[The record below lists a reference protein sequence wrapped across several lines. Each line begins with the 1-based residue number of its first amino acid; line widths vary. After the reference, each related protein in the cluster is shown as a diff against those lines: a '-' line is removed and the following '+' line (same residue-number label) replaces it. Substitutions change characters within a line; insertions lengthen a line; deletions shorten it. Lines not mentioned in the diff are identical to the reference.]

1 MDLVTLALARKVAR
15 SGGGG
20 GGTSPS
26 YDDLIPS
33 IGENGHWYIKGRD
46 TGISAIPENNV
57 EVDGTLKAD
66 TTKQNIVVLKD
77 GTETIVGEFTQGI
90 SSNSI
95 TELFQEG

>member
-1 MDLVTLALARKVAR
+1 MDLVTLALAKKMAGT
-15 SGGGG
+15 GGGSS
-20 GGTSPS
+20 SPS

-46 TGISAIPENNV
+46 TGISAVPENNV
-57 EVDGTLKAD
+57 EVDGVLKAD
-66 TTKQNIVVLKD
+66 VTKQNVVVLKD
-77 GTETIVGEFTQGI
+77 GMETIVGECTQSI

>member
-1 MDLVTLALARKVAR
+1 MDLVTLALAKKMAGT
-15 SGGGG
+15 GGGSS
-20 GGTSPS
+20 SPS

-57 EVDGTLKAD
+57 EVDGVLKAD
-66 TTKQNIVVLKD
+66 VTKQNVVVLKD
-77 GTETIVGEFTQGI
+77 GMETVVGECTQSI

>member
-1 MDLVTLALARKVAR
+1 MDLVTLALAKKMAGT
-15 SGGGG
+15 GGGSS
-20 GGTSPS
+20 SPS

-46 TGISAIPENNV
+46 TGISAVPENNV
-57 EVDGTLKAD
+57 EVDGVLKAD
-66 TTKQNIVVLKD
+66 VTKQNVVVLKD
-77 GTETIVGEFTQGI
+77 GTETVVGECTQSI

>member
-1 MDLVTLALARKVAR
+1 MDLVTLALAKKMAGT
-15 SGGGG
+15 GGGSS
-20 GGTSPS
+20 SPS

-46 TGISAIPENNV
+46 TGISAVPENNV
-57 EVDGTLKAD
+57 EVDGVLKAD
-66 TTKQNIVVLKD
+66 VTKQNVVVLKD
-77 GTETIVGEFTQGI
+77 GMETVVGECTQSI

>member
-1 MDLVTLALARKVAR
+1 MDLVTLALAKKMAGT
-15 SGGGG
+15 GGGSS
-20 GGTSPS
+20 SPS

-46 TGISAIPENNV
+46 TGISAVPENNV
-57 EVDGTLKAD
+57 EVDGVLKAD
-66 TTKQNIVVLKD
+66 VTKQNVVVLKN
-77 GTETIVGEFTQGI
+77 GMETVVGECTQSI